1 MQLAD
6 LLDHPQP
13 LPSSPRLLALLLTEL
28 KQQQPDLRR
37 IDQFIKAD
45 PVLSLRVLQAANQP
59 SFGLSGQVSSVSEA
73 LALLHLD
80 QVHDMVNQIIGQV
93 SFKVG
98 AGLPL
103 SQFWAYSQDC
113 ARVARALAGLLQYKQ
128 QAAYVAGLIHALGE
142 LTMRAA
148 SPQLAELD
156 ESCPALDLRRA
167 ITEREAFG
175 FCYLDVSA
183 ALAGQAQLPQMVC
196 DALAYADAPFDNEA
210 CEPLAGV
217 LHLAQWRARANQ
229 LGLQKN
235 ALTVTFPSMVAEML
249 GLDIDMVLQQDP
261 IDWSRQPSG
270 RMPLTVPS

>member
-28 KQQQPDLRR
+28 KQLQPDLRR

-45 PVLSLRVLQAANQP
+45 PVLTLRVLQAANSP
-59 SFGLSGQVSSVSEA
+59 FFALSGPVSSVSEA

-80 QVHDMVNQIIGQV
+80 QVHDMVSQAIGQV

-103 SQFWAYSQDC
+103 AQFWVYSQDC

-142 LTMRAA
+142 LAMRAA
-148 SPQLAELD
+148 SPRLAELD

-167 ITEREAFG
+167 FTEREAFG

-183 ALAGQAQLPQMVC
+183 ALAGRAQLPQMVC

-261 IDWSRQPSG
+261 IDWSRPASG
-270 RMPLTVPS
+270 RMPLTVPT

>member
-6 LLDHPQP
+6 LLAHPQP

-28 KQQQPDLRR
+28 KQVQPDLRR

-45 PVLSLRVLQAANQP
+45 PVLSLRVLQAANLP
-59 SFGLSGQVSSVSEA
+59 SFGLCGQVGSVSEA

-80 QVHDMVNQIIGQV
+80 QVQGMVSQAIGQA
-93 SFKVG
+93 SFKVS

-103 SQFWAYSQDC
+103 TQFWVYSQDC
-113 ARVARALAGLLQYKQ
+113 ARVARALAGLLQYNQ

-142 LTMRAA
+142 LNLRAA
-148 SPQLAELD
+148 LPQASELD
-156 ESCPALDLRRA
+156 ESCPPLDLKRA
-167 ITEREAFG
+167 LIERHVFG
-175 FCYLDVSA
+175 FCYLDVSS
-183 ALAGQAQLPQMVC
+183 ALARQAQLPQMVC

-235 ALTVTFPSMVAEML
+235 ALTVTFPSLVAEML

-261 IDWSRQPSG
+261 IDWSHQASA
-270 RMPLTVPS
+270 RMVAAAPT

>member
-28 KQQQPDLRR
+28 KQLQPDLRR

-80 QVHDMVNQIIGQV
+80 QVQDMVNQIIGQV

-167 ITEREAFG
+167 MTEREAFG

-217 LHLAQWRARANQ
+217 LHLAQWRARAKQ

-261 IDWSRQPSG
+261 IDWSRPASR
-270 RMPLTVPS
+270 RMPLAVQT

>member
-6 LLDHPQP
+6 LLAHSQP
-13 LPSSPRLLALLLTEL
+13 LPSSPRVLALLLTEL
-28 KQQQPDLRR
+28 KQLQPDLRR

-45 PVLSLRVLQAANQP
+45 PVLSLRVLQAANAP
-59 SFGLSGQVSSVSEA
+59 SFALSSQVSSVSEA

-80 QVHDMVNQIIGQV
+80 QVQAMVSQAIGQT
-93 SFKVG
+93 SFKAGV
-98 AGLPL
+98 GLPL
-103 SQFWAYSQDC
+103 AQFWVYSQDC

-142 LTMRAA
+142 LAMRAA
-148 SPQLAELD
+148 SPHVCELD
-156 ESCPALDLRRA
+156 ETCPPLELRRSFA
-167 ITEREAFG
+167 ERQAFG
-175 FCYLDVSA
+175 FCYLDASS
-183 ALAGQAQLPQMVC
+183 ALAAQAQLPQMVC
-196 DALAYADAPFDNEA
+196 DALAYADAPFDNET

-261 IDWSRQPSG
+261 IDWSRPASG
-270 RMPLTVPS
+270 CMIAATPT

>member
-1 MQLAD
+1 
-6 LLDHPQP
+6 
-13 LPSSPRLLALLLTEL
+13 LLALLLTEL
-28 KQQQPDLRR
+28 KQLHPDLRR

-45 PVLSLRVLQAANQP
+45 PVLSLRVLQAANEP
-59 SFGLSGQVSSVSEA
+59 SLGLCGQVSSVSAA

-80 QVHDMVNQIIGQV
+80 QLQGMVSQAIGQA

-103 SQFWAYSQDC
+103 AQFWDYSQNC

-142 LTMRAA
+142 LAMRAA
-148 SPQLAELD
+148 LPQVAELD
-156 ESCPALDLRRA
+156 ETCPPLDLKRA
-167 ITEREAFG
+167 FVERQAFG
-175 FCYLDVSA
+175 FCFLDVSS

-235 ALTVTFPSMVAEML
+235 ALTVTFPSLVAEML

-261 IDWSRQPSG
+261 IDWSRQAGG
-270 RMPLTVPS
+270 RMNAASPN

>member
-13 LPSSPRLLALLLTEL
+13 LPSSPRVLALLLTEL
-28 KQQQPDLRR
+28 KQSQPDLRR

-45 PVLSLRVLQAANQP
+45 PVLSLRVLQAANLP
-59 SFGLSGQVSSVSEA
+59 SFALSGQVSSVSEA
-73 LALLHLD
+73 LALLDLD
-80 QVHDMVNQIIGQV
+80 QVQDMVSQAIGQA

-103 SQFWAYSQDC
+103 AQFWVYSQDC
-113 ARVARALAGLLQYKQ
+113 ARVARALAGLLQYNQ

-142 LTMRAA
+142 LAMRAA
-148 SPQLAELD
+148 WLKVSELD

-167 ITEREAFG
+167 FAERQAFG
-175 FCYLDVSA
+175 FCYLDVSS
-183 ALAGQAQLPQMVC
+183 ALAGQAQLPQIVC

-229 LGLQKN
+229 LVLQKN

-261 IDWSRQPSG
+261 IDWSRPAGG
-270 RMPLTVPS
+270 RMVASTPT

>member
-6 LLDHPQP
+6 LLEHPQP
-13 LPSSPRLLALLLTEL
+13 LPSSPRVLALLLTEL
-28 KQQQPDLRR
+28 KQIQPDLRR

-45 PVLSLRVLQAANQP
+45 PVLSLRVLQVANLP
-59 SFGLSGQVSSVSEA
+59 SFGLSRQVSSVSEA

-80 QVHDMVNQIIGQV
+80 QVQDMVSQAIGQT

-103 SQFWAYSQDC
+103 AQFWVYSQDC
-113 ARVARALAGLLQYKQ
+113 ARVARALAGLLQYNQ

-142 LTMRAA
+142 LAMRSA
-148 SPQLAELD
+148 SPEVSELD
-156 ESCPALDLRRA
+156 ETCPALDLRRA
-167 ITEREAFG
+167 FVERESFG
-175 FCYLDVSA
+175 FCYLEVSS
-183 ALAGQAQLPQMVC
+183 ALADQAKLPQILC

-217 LHLAQWRARANQ
+217 LHLAEWRARANQ

-261 IDWSRQPSG
+261 IDWSRQAGG
-270 RMPLTVPS
+270 RMTAAAQT

>member
-28 KQQQPDLRR
+28 KQLQPDLRR

-167 ITEREAFG
+167 LTEREAFG

-270 RMPLTVPS
+270 RMPLATQT

>member
-13 LPSSPRLLALLLTEL
+13 LPSSPRVLALLLTEL
-28 KQQQPDLRR
+28 KQSQPDLRR
-37 IDQFIKAD
+37 VDQFIKSD
-45 PVLSLRVLQAANQP
+45 PVLTLRVLQAANA
-59 SFGLSGQVSSVSEA
+59 SSMALSGQVSSVSEA

-80 QVHDMVNQIIGQV
+80 QVQVLVSQAIGQTT
-93 SFKVG
+93 FKLG
-98 AGLPL
+98 TGLPL
-103 SQFWAYSQDC
+103 AQFWVYSQDC

-142 LTMRAA
+142 LAMRAA

-156 ESCPALDLRRA
+156 ETCPALDLRRA
-167 ITEREAFG
+167 FAERQTFG
-175 FCYLDVSA
+175 FCYLDVSS
-183 ALAGQAQLPQMVC
+183 ALARQAQVPQMVC
-196 DALAYADAPFDNEA
+196 EALAYADAPFDNDT

-235 ALTVTFPSMVAEML
+235 ALTVTFPSLVAEML

-261 IDWSRQPSG
+261 IDWSRPVSG
-270 RMPLTVPS
+270 HMPLSAQT